1 MQISFLN
8 IQIYTMKK
16 LLLVAMIMSS
26 VAGVAMAQTH
36 PSKKT
41 SSTTTTTKTET
52 KKDSVGGATSS
63 DVAKHKSSHKK
74 GAQKKS

>member
-26 VAGVAMAQTH
+26 VAGVTFAQSH

-41 SSTTTTTKTET
+41 SSTTTTTKTEK
-52 KKDSVGGATSS
+52 KKDSVGGATASNMG
-63 DVAKHKSSHKK
+63 KHKIFHKK
-74 GAQKKS
+74 GAHKKA